1 MSEEL
6 DYSKITKSMTDDQ
19 LKAAALL
26 IEKRKREI
34 TKEPL
39 YKHRFNNFAQARF
52 RDLKARYRAHKA
64 ANKVGKTD
72 ENGFELVAMCKGKCE
87 EFGINFPHKPPLKIW
102 YCGRDRNVLSDEPL
116 SSIKRYLKGEGID
129 HRTIYTGQTINRMYI
144 WDDNGV
150 QSEIWFKPYNG
161 EIGIF
166 ESANVH
172 AVFMD
177 EEPPRDIF
185 SAIKAKIGV
194 LPGYVFISM
203 TPDKGMSWTYD
214 LLNGTDPDHG
224 VLVKKNMIQT
234 VESSVFD
241 NMLNFPIIKGKKWV
255 RFPIEWIDRIE
266 SDDYKYRVEDN
277 VTYLQTSDTFADYVE
292 MYSHGSTE
300 YRMRIL
306 GHYVSFTGKVYPFDP
321 TINTFQLHEMPPI
334 NQMKWFGAL
343 DPGYQDECCFLLV
356 GIDKDNNKWGLDGFY
371 ESYLDSRDQARKI
384 KATCDYWGIRPEM
397 IVADNQI
404 NNRLPQKD
412 ALKVHIESI
421 KDYYLD
427 ELGDNWTVFRTEE
440 MDKRDPHIKRDA
452 IIKDLKDGKFKL
464 CNFENRLWAHQQ
476 ELMRLEFAENRKDK
490 VKGKDHFDAALR
502 MFFGAAV
509 RYDGYMTSA
518 DLEARRGF
526 HSSYRSAH
534 MGGGVEYKRSE
545 RIVY

>member
-1 MSEEL
+1 MKNYNTIVKNLSDQEL
-6 DYSKITKSMTDDQ
+6 M
-19 LKAAALL
+19 AAALL
-26 IEKRKREI
+26 IEDRKRTI
-34 TKEPL
+34 QNEPL
-39 YKHRFNNFAQARF
+39 YKHRFNNHAQARF
-52 RDLKARYRAHKA
+52 RALTARFRNHKA

-116 SSIKRYLKGEGID
+116 SSIKRYLKGENID

-150 QSEIWFKPYNG
+150 QSEVWFKPYNG

-214 LLNGTDPDHG
+214 LINGVDPDHG
-224 VLVKKNMIQT
+224 SLFKNNMIQT
-234 VESSVFD
+234 IESSVFD
-241 NMLNFPIIKGKKWV
+241 NMLNFPVLEKQKYVK
-255 RFPIEWIDRIE
+255 FPTEFIPKIEGYEYKTIDGIE
-266 SDDYKYRVEDN
+266 HV
-277 VTYLQTSDTFADYVE
+277 LTSDTFADYVE
-292 MYSHGSTE
+292 MYTFGSNE
-300 YRMRIL
+300 YRMRVL
-306 GHYVSFTGKVYPFDP
+306 GHYVSFTGKVYPFDMEK
-321 TINTFQLHEMPPI
+321 NTFSLSELPDFRAL
-334 NQMKWFGAL
+334 KFFGAL
-343 DPGYQDECCFLLV
+343 DPGYADECCFALV
-356 GIDKDNNKWGLDGFY
+356 AVDMDNRYWLIDGFY
-371 ESYLDSRDQARKI
+371 ESYLDSRDQAKKI
-384 KATCDYWGIRPEM
+384 KATCDYWGIKPEM

-404 NNRLPQKD
+404 CNRLPQKD
-412 ALKVHIESI
+412 ENKVHIQSI

-427 ELGDNWTVFRTEE
+427 ELGDNWTVWRTEE

-452 IIKDLKDGKFKL
+452 IIKALKDGKLKL
-464 CNFENRLWAHQQ
+464 NNFENRLYYHQQ
-476 ELMRLEFAENRKDK
+476 ELMRLEFVEGRKDK

-502 MFFGAAV
+502 MFFGANINFNHFT
-509 RYDGYMTSA
+509 TSEEIA
-518 DLEARRGF
+518 ERKKTAPE
-526 HSSYRSAH
+526 YRS
-534 MGGGVEYKRSE
+534 KSE
-545 RIVY
+545 PIY